1 MPAPLLQPFPM
12 HPRHRAQVWRH
23 QPAFRRP
30 RHFHAEPELN
40 LVVRGGAVL
49 GIGEHAVR
57 VERGDVAFFQ
67 LGQDHELVDAS
78 DDLEMFVV
86 ALRPELAERAGVR
99 ALPRLAR
106 VPEAS
111 IAEVAGLL
119 SGIAVVSSPEVH
131 ERLLADLFRRF
142 GQLGSEPHVV
152 SRRTLESLVR
162 DPSLSGDALARRV
175 GTLPSGIS
183 RHFHED
189 YGVTMVEYRT
199 RLRLLKFL
207 GNVDRGH
214 SLTRSALEA
223 HFGSYAQCH
232 RVFQRVFGI
241 APSSYFGGA
250 RERFDAALATP
261 ERYYG
266 RVSSSR

>member
-12 HPRHRAQVWRH
+12 HPRRRAQVWRH

-40 LVVRGGAVL
+40 LVVRGRAVL
-49 GIGEHAVR
+49 GIGEHTVR
-57 VERGDVAFFQ
+57 VQRGDVAFFQ
-67 LGQDHELVDAS
+67 SGQDHELVDAS
-78 DDLEMFVV
+78 DDLEMFVL
-86 ALRPELAERAGVR
+86 ALRPELAERAGIR
-99 ALPRLAR
+99 ALPRLSR

-111 IAEVAGLL
+111 IADVAELL
-119 SGIAVVSSPEVH
+119 SGIASVSSPEVH
-131 ERLLADLFRRF
+131 ERSLADLFRGF
-142 GQLGSEPHVV
+142 GRIGSEPHVV

-162 DPSLSGDALARRV
+162 DPSLSGDALAHRV

-199 RLRLLKFL
+199 RLRLLNFL

-214 SLTRSALEA
+214 SLTRSALDA
-223 HFGSYAQCH
+223 GFGSYAQCH

-241 APSSYFGGA
+241 APSTYFGGA
-250 RERFDAALATP
+250 RARLDAALATFDCGTAV
-261 ERYYG
+261 E
-266 RVSSSR
+266 